1 MKKLTTWVLVLFVCA
16 VASTMIWIDHSNA
29 AEKSLQTTDI
39 NKATSKLIRK
49 EGDIQKLTGGG
60 TEHQQ
65 ASAFNCSTENGL
77 CICVGGPESEDCTEM
92 AEKSC
97 KTDERGD
104 VDLSCNG
111 TTCSCEWKLSGLPS
125 GVGGTTQQTTTQT
138 SH

>member
-49 EGDIQKLTGGG
+49 EGDIQKLTGGA

-65 ASAFNCSTENGL
+65 AALILAGSWLIRLGKQ
-77 CICVGGPESEDCTEM
+77 GG
-92 AEKSC
+92 
-97 KTDERGD
+97 
-104 VDLSCNG
+104 
-111 TTCSCEWKLSGLPS
+111 
-125 GVGGTTQQTTTQT
+125 
-138 SH
+138 